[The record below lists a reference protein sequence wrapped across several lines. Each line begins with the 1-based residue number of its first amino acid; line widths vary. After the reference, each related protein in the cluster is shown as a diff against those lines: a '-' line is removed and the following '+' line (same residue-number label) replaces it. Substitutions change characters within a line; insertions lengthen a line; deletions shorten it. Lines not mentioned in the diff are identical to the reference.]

1 MTDGEALFRA
11 ILDDPD
17 DDLSR
22 LAYADWLEENDRLPR
37 AQLIRLMCEVARLA
51 PSRAAVDRH
60 RLKEATSEY
69 CSLLSRHESEWLA
82 ELPSIADVKWGIFR
96 EPERFRRGF
105 AHAITVPRYD
115 TLQTHAKTLMES
127 SPVEWLRL
135 EESDGRIAQWPYL
148 ERLSRL
154 DLSRNLLVPSN
165 TAHKLAASP
174 HFRRLKWLQ
183 VGWGNM
189 DAHQV
194 IALMSAPWFANVER
208 FEARGVIGT
217 GSSLPPVPP
226 CPRLRFLQISDNQGT
241 LDFITVLSRQSFP
254 NLRRLNLSGYRI
266 GDTGAARL
274 VSNDVVRELLHLD
287 LSRTGLSARGALAL
301 ATTPL
306 LENLEFLDLRY
317 NAIPPSHCRRLRDRF
332 ERDDCRLMLSEKEG

>member
-1 MTDGEALFRA
+1 VTDGEALLGPSSTIPTTIF
-11 ILDDPD
+11 
-17 DDLSR
+17 
-22 LAYADWLEENDRLPR
+22 LAWRMPTGWKKTIGYRES
-37 AQLIRLMCEVARLA
+37 QLIRLMCEVARLA

-135 EESDGRIAQWPYL
+135 EESDGAFAQWPYL

-165 TAHKLAASP
+165 TAHKLAAFS
-174 HFRRLKWLQ
+174 
-183 VGWGNM
+183 
-189 DAHQV
+189 
-194 IALMSAPWFANVER
+194 
-208 FEARGVIGT
+208 
-217 GSSLPPVPP
+217 
-226 CPRLRFLQISDNQGT
+226 ISD
-241 LDFITVLSRQSFP
+241 D
-254 NLRRLNLSGYRI
+254 
-266 GDTGAARL
+266 
-274 VSNDVVRELLHLD
+274 
-287 LSRTGLSARGALAL
+287 
-301 ATTPL
+301 
-306 LENLEFLDLRY
+306 
-317 NAIPPSHCRRLRDRF
+317 
-332 ERDDCRLMLSEKEG
+332 